1 MYLLLPDLYLF
12 FYHQNI
18 NLILMSFWVL
28 VYFFAVLKATKY
40 LFLFFPFFL
49 LIPAYV
55 YYISIYHVGINEQ
68 ILSIVVETDIQEA
81 RQFLGGELYVY
92 LIVYL
97 FWFVWCLWCCYK
109 HYKSPVIWRH
119 WSRYLILVLG
129 TVYFSLGY
137 YLNAKIASEMNS
149 TFGHLENNFLVQEE
163 NGFLEDLKQT
173 YPLGLIINTLNML
186 KEQKKINQA
195 FEKNN
200 NFKFNLKR
208 IKNLDHK
215 EIYVLVLGETSR
227 RENWQLNGY
236 ERKTNPLLSQQEN
249 LVNFNNFIS
258 LSSATR
264 SSIPMMLTRKPD
276 SDVYKYEFPEKS
288 IVSAFKEAGFKTYW
302 LSTQQ
307 KFGAFDTSTSVYAK
321 EADEIHFLNK
331 TGYKEAGVHDDIL
344 VPLFNKIVQRSESK
358 QFIVIHT
365 LGSHYNYEHRY
376 PEKFSKFTP
385 NLSSLKNYS
394 LQDRRYK
401 QELRNSYDNSILF
414 TDYVLNQFIQTLKQ
428 QENAISFL
436 MYSSDHGE
444 DLFDQNCVQ
453 SGHGLET
460 ARNFEIAGF
469 AWYSNEFQNKY
480 SSKVNILKQNKQRKM
495 NQTAIFPT
503 LIDAANIGIPKDPL
517 QRSALK
523 EFKGYP
529 RLVMGGKDYDQIN
542 FIGECREIK

>member
-1 MYLLLPDLYLF
+1 
-12 FYHQNI
+12 
-18 NLILMSFWVL
+18 
-28 VYFFAVLKATKY
+28 
-40 LFLFFPFFL
+40 
-49 LIPAYV
+49 
-55 YYISIYHVGINEQ
+55 
-68 ILSIVVETDIQEA
+68 
-81 RQFLGGELYVY
+81 

-331 TGYKEAGVHDDIL
+331 TGYKEA
-344 VPLFNKIVQRSESK
+344 
-358 QFIVIHT
+358 
-365 LGSHYNYEHRY
+365 
-376 PEKFSKFTP
+376 
-385 NLSSLKNYS
+385 
-394 LQDRRYK
+394 
-401 QELRNSYDNSILF
+401 
-414 TDYVLNQFIQTLKQ
+414 
-428 QENAISFL
+428 
-436 MYSSDHGE
+436 
-444 DLFDQNCVQ
+444 
-453 SGHGLET
+453 
-460 ARNFEIAGF
+460 
-469 AWYSNEFQNKY
+469 
-480 SSKVNILKQNKQRKM
+480 
-495 NQTAIFPT
+495 
-503 LIDAANIGIPKDPL
+503 
-517 QRSALK
+517 
-523 EFKGYP
+523 
-529 RLVMGGKDYDQIN
+529 
-542 FIGECREIK
+542 